1 MNNYD
6 QDVYGHLPT
15 TSTTTTTFCRVMA
28 TENVSEHGKQDTFLL
43 KGLYCST
50 DIAAGIHIQLTFI
63 VILNIFLSITA
74 FLENSL
80 ILFTLH
86 KELSLHPPSKL
97 LLRNLAITDL
107 CVGLIVEP
115 LYVTLLLTAVNEH
128 WSTCRSLEV
137 AVSMISSILSAV
149 SLLTMTAISVDRLLA
164 LLLGL
169 RYRQVVTLKRV
180 FLITI
185 IFYIVSIASAIIR
198 IFWNSLIAS
207 WYDILCV
214 SLCLVVSTFCY
225 TKIFFTLRSHH
236 QHQVQD
242 HIHQPNQA
250 NQLNIARYRKAVST
264 ALWLQVT
271 LIACYLPYS
280 LLIPFVIH
288 AEPSLSVS
296 LAWSYTLTLL
306 YLNSSLNPILYC
318 WKLDE
323 VRQAVKD
330 KIRQVL
336 CC

>member
-1 MNNYD
+1 
-6 QDVYGHLPT
+6 
-15 TSTTTTTFCRVMA
+15 MA
-28 TENVSEHGKQDTFLL
+28 TENLSAHGKQNTFVL

-50 DIAAGIHIQLTFI
+50 DIAAGIHIQLKCV

-80 ILFTLH
+80 ILFALH
-86 KELSLHPPSKL
+86 KELSSLHPPSKL

-107 CVGLIVEP
+107 CVGLFVDP
-115 LYVTLLLTAVNEH
+115 LYVTLLLTAQNEH
-128 WSTCRSLEV
+128 WSSCRSLEV
-137 AVSMISSILSAV
+137 AVSMLSTILCAV
-149 SLLTMTAISVDRLLA
+149 SLLTLTAISVDRLLA

-180 FLITI
+180 YLISI
-185 IFYIVSIASAIIR
+185 VFYIVSTASAIIKV
-198 IFWNSLIAS
+198 FWNSLIAS

-225 TKIFFTLRSHH
+225 TKIFFTLRHH

-242 HIHQPNQA
+242 HIQQPNHT

-264 ALWLQVT
+264 ALWLEVT

-280 LLIPFVIH
+280 ILITLLIH
-288 AEPSLSVS
+288 AEPSSSVA
-296 LAWSYTLTLL
+296 LAWSYTVTLL

-330 KIRQVL
+330 TIRQLL
-336 CC
+336 CCSSS

>member
-128 WSTCRSLEV
+128 WSTCRTLEV
-137 AVSMISSILSAV
+137 AVSMISSILSGV

-185 IFYIVSIASAIIR
+185 IFYIVSITSAIIR

-214 SLCLVVSTFCY
+214 SLCLVVST